1 MGNGAGGLTKV
12 HSGAHLGGEVLFSSR
27 LGMNVS
33 PGCPGPEQRKTFR
46 RTNGQRMHEEGER
59 KRGEEQNRN
68 RWAEIRRWDNWRQ
81 AEEKG
86 GGMGACWADGG

>member
-46 RTNGQRMHEEGER
+46 RTNGQLMHEA
-59 KRGEEQNRN
+59 RGRN
-68 RWAEIRRWDNWRQ
+68 KTET
-81 AEEKG
+81 
-86 GGMGACWADGG
+86 DGQR